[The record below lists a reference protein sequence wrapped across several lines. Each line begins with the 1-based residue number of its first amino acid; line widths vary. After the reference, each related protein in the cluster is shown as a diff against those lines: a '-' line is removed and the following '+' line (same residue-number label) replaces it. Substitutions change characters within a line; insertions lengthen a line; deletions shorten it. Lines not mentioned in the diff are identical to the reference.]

1 MTVGL
6 LRRLVELTEL
16 PPQDGDVDALLAA
29 FSAMY
34 EARQELL
41 AGISRRPSA
50 DCEEARALVN
60 ELAAR
65 DAAWASALAAAL
77 ESVGTARRNAS
88 RLRTYAR

>member
-1 MTVGL
+1 MTIML
-6 LRRLVELTEL
+6 LRQLVELTEL
-16 PPQDGDVDALLAA
+16 PPEDGDVEALLTA
-29 FSAMY
+29 FTAMY
-34 EARQELL
+34 EARQVLL
-41 AGISRRPSA
+41 AGAPRRASPN
-50 DCEEARALVN
+50 CEEARTLVA